1 MRSSATEAA
10 NQGASTVDLKRHF
23 GWAQESTAMKY
34 VDDTSARARKMARML
49 SGGAPTTATTTITSS
64 QVQVSTSSR
73 SEAGQ
78 EVEIRQEVRQEET
91 CQVSL
96 QVQEG
101 QEEKKIYNFDMK
113 NASNFA
119 LNFQ

>member
-1 MRSSATEAA
+1 
-10 NQGASTVDLKRHF
+10 
-23 GWAQESTAMKY
+23 MKY